1 MNSIKVYFAVWLSGM
16 IAGLVLIERWRR
28 MGGDALP
35 GAANAGPAVQAG
47 TRSTALPGSDDKPK
61 VTKLIA
67 TGAKADAERARRLL
81 AKATPWADRLVAN
94 RTNIA
99 GNGVSAK
106 V

>member
-1 MNSIKVYFAVWLSGM
+1 MNSIKVYLTVWISGM

-28 MGGDALP
+28 MGGHATP
-35 GAANAGPAVQAG
+35 VAANAGPAIEPGAAA
-47 TRSTALPGSDDKPK
+47 TALQGPDDKPK
-61 VTKLIA
+61 VTALIA
-67 TGAKADAERARRLL
+67 TGAKADVERARRLL
-81 AKATPWADRLVAN
+81 VKATPWADRVIPN